1 MYINSEYWLSTD
13 HISIASDTKRPRTTS
28 GFLSVEGKN
37 GYFES
42 FFFFCKVLHI
52 NDVGNRSDYPQKTKS
67 NNQNRLHD
75 GAVLNTSSFDDWA
88 KFDS

>member
-13 HISIASDTKRPRTTS
+13 RSHLLPLILKDPEQHQDT
-28 GFLSVEGKN
+28 SVWKARIGTLN
-37 GYFES
+37 P
-42 FFFFCKVLHI
+42 FFFCKVLHI
-52 NDVGNRSDYPQKTKS
+52 NDVGNWSDYPQKTKS

-75 GAVLNTSSFDDWA
+75 VAVLNTSSFDDWA